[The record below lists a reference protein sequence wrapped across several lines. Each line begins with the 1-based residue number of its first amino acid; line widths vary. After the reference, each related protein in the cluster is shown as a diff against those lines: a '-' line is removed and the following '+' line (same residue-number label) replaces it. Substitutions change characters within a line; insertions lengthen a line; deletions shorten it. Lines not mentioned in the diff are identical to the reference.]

1 MNGRKERPWR
11 TKGGTEEDQEGRTD
25 KEKHRIETDLLKETA
40 WLISIAAE
48 ENLGGRGRRASRA
61 CAEIRVS
68 PFVSFFVSAK
78 VLFSCL
84 FMFRFC
90 YWF

>member
-48 ENLGGRGRRASRA
+48 EN
-61 CAEIRVS
+61 
-68 PFVSFFVSAK
+68 
-78 VLFSCL
+78 
-84 FMFRFC
+84 
-90 YWF
+90 